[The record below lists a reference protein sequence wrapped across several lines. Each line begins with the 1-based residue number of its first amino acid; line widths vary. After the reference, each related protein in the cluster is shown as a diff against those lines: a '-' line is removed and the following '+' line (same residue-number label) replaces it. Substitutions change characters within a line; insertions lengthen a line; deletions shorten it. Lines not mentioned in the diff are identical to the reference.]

1 MNLDLRSATINTE
14 MGAVINSAEL
24 ARELIRV
31 IDIDRLQNAYR
42 VRRSAHGQGLEWV
55 SLADG
60 RETVLD
66 EEPDSSFW
74 LRLKLRI
81 LSPII
86 PESLL

>member
-1 MNLDLRSATINTE
+1 MCR
-14 MGAVINSAEL
+14 AVINSAEL

-31 IDIDRLQNAYR
+31 IDIDRLQNAYH
-42 VRRSAHGQGLEWV
+42 VRRSAIGQRLEWV

-60 RETVLD
+60 QETVLD